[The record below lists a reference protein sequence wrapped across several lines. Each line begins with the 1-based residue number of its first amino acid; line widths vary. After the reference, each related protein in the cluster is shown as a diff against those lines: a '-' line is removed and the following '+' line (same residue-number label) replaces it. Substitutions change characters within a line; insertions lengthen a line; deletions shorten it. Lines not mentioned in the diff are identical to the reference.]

1 MARQEVQRALL
12 PDGSIAQAAFGPLL
26 ERENSA
32 GGFCYTHLCSML
44 EFDLVELMFK
54 TELSS
59 FPLALMEHLGL
70 SKPKEPGML
79 RRELDALTEYEV
91 LDPARYFKHC

>member
-1 MARQEVQRALL
+1 
-12 PDGSIAQAAFGPLL
+12 
-26 ERENSA
+26 
-32 GGFCYTHLCSML
+32 
-44 EFDLVELMFK
+44 
-54 TELSS
+54 
-59 FPLALMEHLGL
+59 MEHLGL